1 MAKLIEITGKALSG
15 EWGSD
20 DIGGDGIP
28 VLRTTNFT
36 NEGVVNYQ
44 NVVTRTITKNNISEK
59 FLRKGDIIIEKSGGS
74 DKQPVGRVIYF
85 DGPENT
91 FLFNNFTA
99 LLRVKDTSRWL
110 PEYVFYAL
118 FSNYYRGGTRC
129 FENKTT
135 GLHNLKIDDYV
146 SRNEIQE
153 VPLDKQIGLCR
164 TLNSVRSLIEA
175 RKHQIIELDNLV
187 KARFVEMFG
196 DPVQNPFRWP
206 TRPLLEMGYC
216 KNGMNFH
223 TGDSGIEMHCL
234 GVGDFKDYSVIDGTD
249 NLPTVSLNEAP
260 PEESMLRDGDIVF
273 VRSNGNKALVGR
285 CLVVYPRSTPT
296 TYSGFCIRYRLTSGE
311 VNTMYLLRVLKTAS
325 MRKKMAGRGANIQ
338 NLNQQILATLDIPT
352 PPLEL
357 QEQFA
362 TFVKQID
369 KSKVVESIHRM
380 NVLFNITLTGGNRY
394 DSRTTEF

>member
-1 MAKLIEITGKALSG
+1 MDYVKLKDVCAINMGQSPDSNSYNENGKGVPFFQGNADFGERYPITRKWCSAPTKMAAPEDILISVRAPIGALNYAKEDCCIGRGLAALTPDKSKVSPEYIFWLLTSKNEELNSKGTGSTFKAIGRKAL
-15 EWGSD
+15 EETLVP
-20 DIGGDGIP
+20 DISLEKQTEYSTILEK
-28 VLRTTNFT
+28 VY
-36 NEGVVNYQ
+36 GVILSRKQ
-44 NVVTRTITKNNISEK
+44 E
-59 FLRKGDIIIEKSGGS
+59 LRK
-74 DKQPVGRVIYF
+74 
-85 DGPENT
+85 
-91 FLFNNFTA
+91 
-99 LLRVKDTSRWL
+99 
-110 PEYVFYAL
+110 
-118 FSNYYRGGTRC
+118 
-129 FENKTT
+129 
-135 GLHNLKIDDYV
+135 
-146 SRNEIQE
+146 
-153 VPLDKQIGLCR
+153 
-164 TLNSVRSLIEA
+164 
-175 RKHQIIELDNLV
+175 LDNLV

-196 DPVQNPFRWP
+196 DPVQNPFGWP

-260 PEESMLRDGDIVF
+260 PAESMLRDGDIVF

-338 NLNQQILATLDIPT
+338 NLNQQILAALDIPT

-362 TFVKQID
+362 AFVKQTD

-380 NVLFNITLTGGNRY
+380 NVLFNITLNGGNRY
-394 DSRTTEF
+394 DSGTNEF

>member
-1 MAKLIEITGKALSG
+1 MTQKRVPLGKFVTEYSVRNKNNEDIPVYSVTNSQGFCREYFEKEVASKDKTTYKIVPYGYFAYNPSRINVGSVDWQRREAQVIVSPLYNVFSVSDELDRQFLYYFLKSNIGRQMIRAKAAGSVRDNLKLDMLKEMTIPDSSLNDQRHCVATLDNLQYLIE
-15 EWGSD
+15 
-20 DIGGDGIP
+20 
-28 VLRTTNFT
+28 
-36 NEGVVNYQ
+36 
-44 NVVTRTITKNNISEK
+44 
-59 FLRKGDIIIEKSGGS
+59 LRK
-74 DKQPVGRVIYF
+74 KQ
-85 DGPENT
+85 
-91 FLFNNFTA
+91 LA
-99 LLRVKDTSRWL
+99 
-110 PEYVFYAL
+110 
-118 FSNYYRGGTRC
+118 
-129 FENKTT
+129 
-135 GLHNLKIDDYV
+135 
-146 SRNEIQE
+146 
-153 VPLDKQIGLCR
+153 
-164 TLNSVRSLIEA
+164 
-175 RKHQIIELDNLV
+175 ELDNLV

-234 GVGDFKDYSVIDGTD
+234 GVGDFKDHSVIDGTD

-285 CLVVYPRSTPT
+285 CLVVYPRSTPS

-369 KSKVVESIHRM
+369 KSKVVVQKALEEAQT
-380 NVLFNITLTGGNRY
+380 LF
-394 DSRTTEF
+394 DSLMHQYFG

>member
-146 SRNEIQE
+146 SRFEIQE

-369 KSKVVESIHRM
+369 KSKVVVQKALDEAQT
-380 NVLFNITLTGGNRY
+380 LF
-394 DSRTTEF
+394 DSLMQQHFG

>member
-1 MAKLIEITGKALSG
+1 MTQKRVPLGKFVTEYSVRNKNNEDIPVYSVTNSQGFCREYFEKEVASKDKTTYKIVPYGYFAYNPSRINVGSVDWQRREAQVIVSPLYNVFSVSDELDRQFLYYFLKSNIGRQMIRAKAAGSVRDNLKLDMLKEMTIPDSSLNDQRHCVATLDNLQYLIE
-15 EWGSD
+15 
-20 DIGGDGIP
+20 
-28 VLRTTNFT
+28 
-36 NEGVVNYQ
+36 
-44 NVVTRTITKNNISEK
+44 
-59 FLRKGDIIIEKSGGS
+59 LRK
-74 DKQPVGRVIYF
+74 KQ
-85 DGPENT
+85 
-91 FLFNNFTA
+91 LA
-99 LLRVKDTSRWL
+99 
-110 PEYVFYAL
+110 
-118 FSNYYRGGTRC
+118 
-129 FENKTT
+129 
-135 GLHNLKIDDYV
+135 
-146 SRNEIQE
+146 
-153 VPLDKQIGLCR
+153 
-164 TLNSVRSLIEA
+164 
-175 RKHQIIELDNLV
+175 ELDNLV

-234 GVGDFKDYSVIDGTD
+234 GVGDFKDHSVIDGTD

-285 CLVVYPRSTPT
+285 CLVVYPRSTPS

-369 KSKVVESIHRM
+369 KSKVVVQKALEEAQT
-380 NVLFNITLTGGNRY
+380 LF
-394 DSRTTEF
+394 DSLMQQYFG